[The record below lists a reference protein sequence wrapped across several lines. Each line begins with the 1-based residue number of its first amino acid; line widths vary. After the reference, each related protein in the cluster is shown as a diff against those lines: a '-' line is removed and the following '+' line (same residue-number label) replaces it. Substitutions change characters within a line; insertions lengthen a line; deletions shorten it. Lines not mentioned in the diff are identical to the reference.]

1 MFQERTATMPRWLR
15 KCFALLLAFA
25 VLFTYMPS
33 EVFAGKLINGWTV
46 GDKAYFKNGN
56 YLVGS
61 DGAHYLGYTTDA
73 WRYSYG
79 IKPISGGKF
88 ARGYCLERMVD
99 NPHNGNTKYQAK
111 TWNTADRIKNYGKKK
126 QQGIMLALLYGAQP
140 NSTKSDMVELL
151 GDSVKGCNTDDW
163 WIATQCIVWEFAGGA
178 RKSVDSI
185 PQNISNKNLG
195 ISGGNRIH
203 WEAMNN
209 HGNKIRPANKVYLA
223 MLKKMRDHE
232 KVPSF
237 ATKGKGN
244 NNPPATAKS
253 IYMEQQADGT
263 WKAVNP
269 VYAKMK
275 PEEREANKGKS
286 DYYYLKD
293 TERIT
298 QKLKV
303 ITVQNGRDK
312 TKTEFS
318 FKRVK
323 TTEKVAYWTLT
334 YTGAKLP
341 SKMQHG
347 KKNIPANSDNM
358 LVWQTYPNETLQSIA
373 MGAKDPVDFYF
384 KLKSLPSTTIII
396 EDGKM
401 PVPDIYPQF
410 IFPVHKDD
418 KNPGWD
424 GNQCTGMGDATLG
437 STFNLLRKFAGDADY
452 EQVDSVELDAYGNT
466 DNLSDIP
473 WEESDEDAALREE
486 AGGGTSDD
494 DYMDEP
500 DETMDPD
507 DVDPGD
513 TGNVSS
519 PRNLKKTITKNT
531 HTDPD
536 SGHTCQ
542 YPAKCEWE
550 GEVDYKITENVPA
563 GRFTEPESGTGT
575 GERTYHVKYYAVTNN
590 NVTCINDKENWSAI
604 QYKIEVTDAKGNTEV
619 FEGTIED
626 DKIQEQGGVEF
637 SYTFPEETWIND
649 NFRGDLQ
656 LVKTLDD
663 EDPFTDKTN
672 SDNGVKK
679 YSTKS
684 KWTIELESGGM
695 EEHPYIRVIDEGVRT
710 AAAGQYER
718 YAHVYKVV
726 RDTSGYAADETHP
739 LEVSED
745 GQIYVYDLP
754 YGTYIVK
761 EVQADANG
769 YVLEQ
774 FRITVSEHGQ
784 KISKEVNN
792 QRKKNKIKVVKTNS
806 ETGKTVRWDADR
818 TAFRIRYKG
827 NTDLGDP
834 SAAPNYNKYL
844 PNGSNYTD
852 KDNNNYVFYANKN
865 GEIVLPYEIEYGIY
879 ELEELVV
886 PEGYYVGQYDDKGKG
901 SIADMGS
908 VDIID
913 HKGQTVKAP
922 KTFLQTVQVRD
933 GEGNKVEE
941 FSGDNKTTYNTYR
954 FSVLEQDAHM
964 DGEDYTTYYAI
975 IDMPNNPAKGKIEIT
990 KSGEGLAGWKIGDLW
1005 KAIWDKITLK
1015 DTKYEI
1021 YAAKDI
1027 IQSDGVIPVK
1037 AYLAADD
1044 TEVALEEVSR
1054 DHSDVDNAKQ
1064 VWQKILNPEVQ
1075 ITKTSAKN
1083 KSKENMTITEYLV
1096 KATNG
1101 ATYKNEYLVRDDDAK
1116 MTYKYTVEY
1125 KLNYAKGGFNYTDV
1139 HVTKDSVA
1147 DDYVAKI
1154 DAEDSQPIILNG
1166 DDPDPIGF
1174 VTMNYENGNML
1185 RMNRL
1190 DGEVDNP
1197 EDDSH
1202 VGMRKGYNTDDI
1214 TATAVNPE
1222 DYDPK
1227 AVYDETKPILDDEGN
1242 PVLDAD
1248 GNPTYEQKKDDDGN
1262 PVFTTPLSIIVPAG
1276 YDWCKDSFS
1285 GHYYYEPGRTD
1296 NDGNPIPRMYMVTKG
1311 TGDDKEYMIFVQ
1323 DGDEKRWVP
1332 CTEDGKFYKSYEQE
1346 YSFTLAQHYA
1356 CDDGFTVNWDDV
1368 IKMSA
1373 VADHKAQT
1381 TETVIEEVDGGK
1393 TPVITETEGIYT
1405 HETKDGKTIFTGK
1418 PMDEALVYFLTHDGI
1433 RTEMYLSGA
1442 LTHTKVTVT
1451 QSQLMAFETVLPM
1464 VTYNGQDIKWRQLF
1478 EGDFDPNKD
1487 TFEYIADD
1495 RNYVKA
1501 VRHDVGKD
1509 TKEVYY
1515 TIDIVSSNEDPAKG
1529 FKITYPDTTTAVPVV
1544 LDGGESA
1551 KLTFESCDDTM
1562 VYPIGSAIEVITTNA
1577 KGIAESSELPLG
1589 EYWVREISSTNGHV
1603 NKGEWKKFTLEYKD
1617 QYTPLVWDTAKY
1629 ENEAVSVKI
1638 DLEKLFETAY
1648 ESKKYEAGS
1657 GAVFGIYTAEEITG
1671 TVETEKKV
1679 DKKTIPADTLVGK
1692 MVVENGHAASTIKL
1706 PQGKYYIK
1714 EISAPS
1720 GFKLNGTKYYFNA
1733 TDILTADQMT
1743 WHYKDIGVTG
1753 LITQDGNNGMVI
1765 DFDTLYRYTAAKVN
1779 IDGKDYK
1786 LDENYA
1792 EEGSN
1797 VTSTVYDGRTNTQI
1811 KLTDGKQTVIKFENG
1826 ATLTV
1831 KAEGQTYTA
1840 TLDGTVPTELAT
1852 GPDGNENFTKTTDGT
1867 KTVIKYSPKV
1877 TKTNWLSEVT
1887 YKYQA
1892 PKDTESAADGWTTI
1906 QPANKNLTLTSPE
1919 GTSAVSASVDYE
1931 YGAADLTFAAGTV
1944 TGITVD
1950 GEEAA
1955 DLTAL
1960 KLQRITR
1967 TPVMIQNPDNPDD
1980 PDDQIQKTDKDG
1992 NPLVNTEV
2000 KATKAVINF
2009 ADGVTYTVQFDKAG
2023 NFYMDASSEVDKNL
2037 DAESVLTVDGTTVT
2051 ADNLAKMQLID
2062 IKNTTAK
2069 TYARNNTNAG
2079 VLNITVNKIKN
2090 DRVPPTDKP
2099 EEPGI
2104 TPTYPSIR
2112 TMAKDSETGEHIARA
2127 DGKVTIIDTVSYYN
2141 LTSGQEYTLKGVLM
2155 DKDTGKAIKV
2165 DDKEVTAEKV
2175 FTPEKSSGTVEMEFV
2190 FDGSDLAGKTTVVF
2204 EEVYIMVDTDG
2215 DGKPDKP
2222 EDKPTAE
2229 HKDINDEGQTIY
2241 FPEIRTNATDSETGE
2256 HIANADK
2263 KVTIKDK
2270 VTYTNLIPGK
2280 EYTVSGVL
2288 MDKETGKALKVNGE
2302 KVTATK
2308 TFTPT
2313 ESEGY
2318 VELAFTLDASA
2329 LAGKTTVAFEDLKY
2343 DGKTVAVHKD
2353 IKDKDQTVRFPEV
2366 RTTAAQTGKGEIT
2379 DIVEY
2384 KNLVPGKKYTVTG
2397 VLMDKDTGKEIKVD
2411 GKPITASKTFT
2422 PEKSS
2427 GKVKVT
2433 FTFKPGSL
2441 QGKTVV
2447 VFETLLLGSI
2457 DGETVGE
2464 HKDINDKNQTIKKVG
2479 TVDLDYPDNPGTGDD
2494 GNVDLQPKTGDNA
2507 NMMLYI
2513 GLMLAAALLL
2523 ITLLVAYRRRQKEE

>member
-1 MFQERTATMPRWLR
+1 MYDTKKHAYLR
-15 KCFALLLAFA
+15 KGFAILMTLVMVITYFPQQTFA
-25 VLFTYMPS
+25 ASSDDWSY
-33 EVFAGKLINGWTV
+33 
-46 GDKAYFKNGN
+46 AYFRNGSI
-56 YLVGS
+56 LEGS
-61 DGAHYLGYTTDA
+61 DGKPYYNDSRRYSNRWYTTHWNIDDNCHA
-73 WRYSYG
+73 IQGARHAYSL
-79 IKPISGGKF
+79 KNKKTGKSYR
-88 ARGYCLERMVD
+88 AYCLEQDVM
-99 NPHNGNTKYQAK
+99 NPNSGNILYSAK
-111 TWNTADRIKNYGKKK
+111 QMEDIKFLKQLSKEQKK
-126 QQGIMLALLYGAQP
+126 GIEFALLYGKQP
-140 NSTKSDMVELL
+140 DVSEVNMIKLL
-151 GDSVKGCNTDDW
+151 GDGVKGCNSDDW
-163 WIATQCIVWEFAGGA
+163 YVATQAIIWEFQQNL
-178 RKSVDSI
+178 RSSVDGIPKNVTMSSI
-185 PQNISNKNLG
+185 GTKAWRNTPADFFYAPIKN
-195 ISGGNRIH
+195 
-203 WEAMNN
+203 
-209 HGNKIRPANKVYLA
+209 RPAGKVYRA
-223 MLKKMRDHE
+223 MLRAMREHRE
-232 KVPSF
+232 IPSF
-237 ATKGKGN
+237 TSGERKK
-244 NNPPATAKS
+244 KS
-253 IYMEQQADGT
+253 PQVIYMEQVGNEYWSVNRKYASLAEAE
-263 WKAVNP
+263 KA
-269 VYAKMK
+269 
-275 PEEREANKGKS
+275 EARTKT
-286 DYYYLKD
+286 DYYYLED
-293 TERIT
+293 TNDIT
-298 QKLKV
+298 RELKV
-303 ITVQNGRDK
+303 MDGKKKNSKFVFQKKKGGKHPQYKLIYKG
-312 TKTEFS
+312 
-318 FKRVK
+318 
-323 TTEKVAYWTLT
+323 TT
-334 YTGAKLP
+334 LP
-341 SKMQHG
+341 TSVQHG
-347 KKNIPANSDNM
+347 KKDIKEATKLDCLAWN
-358 LVWQTYPNETLQSIA
+358 VTGGHYQTLA
-373 MGAKDPVDFYF
+373 FGADDPVDFYF
-384 KLKSLPSTTIII
+384 KLKTKTPLPPG
-396 EDGKM
+396 EKEK
-401 PVPDIYPQF
+401 PVPQF
-410 IFPVHKDD
+410 FPEFSWPVHKDD
-418 KNPGWD
+418 VNSGWD
-424 GNQCTGMGDATLG
+424 GDNCTGMGDASLG
-437 STFNLLRKFAGDADY
+437 STFVLKRDGEIVDEVTLDDVGSTDYLYDQPWMDEEDLLSKESGTRDHVEGDSPTTHCTVTPTRIDWDDEATYTIEEIVPDGRHPADFETTKNLP
-452 EQVDSVELDAYGNT
+452 GNT
-466 DNLSDIP
+466 VV
-473 WEESDEDAALREE
+473 R
-486 AGGGTSDD
+486 GTYKVKYHCHTIDSRSC
-494 DYMDEP
+494 MDEP
-500 DETMDPD
+500 EFWADMDYNI
-507 DVDPGD
+507 V
-513 TGNVSS
+513 
-519 PRNLKKTITKNT
+519 I
-531 HTDPD
+531 
-536 SGHTCQ
+536 
-542 YPAKCEWE
+542 
-550 GEVDYKITENVPA
+550 
-563 GRFTEPESGTGT
+563 
-575 GERTYHVKYYAVTNN
+575 
-590 NVTCINDKENWSAI
+590 
-604 QYKIEVTDAKGNTEV
+604 TDADGTTTKMTGKMGEGDLQYD
-619 FEGTIED
+619 FEHEF
-626 DKIQEQGGVEF
+626 IQQ
-637 SYTFPEETWIND
+637 TWIND
-649 NFRGDLQ
+649 NYRGDLQ
-656 LVKTLDD
+656 IVKTKDD
-663 EDPFTDKTN
+663 QNPFTDKTN
-672 SDNGVKK
+672 SENGVKD

-684 KWTIELESGGM
+684 KWTIQLKSGGW
-695 EEHPYIRVIDEGVRT
+695 EDHPYIRVEDEGVKK
-710 AAAGQYER
+710 AAAGEYER
-718 YAHVYKVV
+718 YAHVYRVV

-745 GQIYVYDLP
+745 GQLYVYDLP
-754 YGTYIVK
+754 YGTYEVK
-761 EVQADANG
+761 EISADAEG
-769 YVLEQ
+769 YVLES
-774 FRITVSEHGQ
+774 FEVIVDEHGQ
-784 KISKEVNN
+784 KISKSVNN
-792 QRKKNKIKVVKTNS
+792 QAKKNKIKVAKANS
-806 ETGKTVRWDADR
+806 ETGKIVRWDADR

-827 NTDLGDP
+827 NPDLNDP
-834 SAAPNYNKYL
+834 STSPNYNKYL
-844 PNGSNYTD
+844 PNGSSYTD
-852 KDNNNYVFYANKN
+852 NADSNYVFYANKN
-865 GEIVLPYEIEYGIY
+865 GEIVLPYQIEYGIY
-879 ELEELVV
+879 EIEELVV
-886 PEGYYVGQYDDKGKG
+886 PEGYYVGQYDEKGIG

-908 VDIID
+908 VNIID
-913 HKGQTVKAP
+913 HQGQKVTPP
-922 KTFLQTVQVRD
+922 KSFLETVQVRD
-933 GEGNKVEE
+933 ENGKKVTE
-941 FSGDNKTTYNTYR
+941 FKGDNKTTYNTYG
-954 FSVLEQDAHM
+954 FTVKEQDPHE
-964 DGEDYTTYYAI
+964 DGRDYVTYYAVV
-975 IDMPNNPAKGKIEIT
+975 DMPNNPVKGKIEISKT
-990 KSGEGLAGWKIGDLW
+990 GEGLVGWKEGGDGGYSIW

-1015 DTKYEI
+1015 DTKFEI

-1027 IQSDGVIPVK
+1027 LQSDGVIPVE
-1037 AYLAADD
+1037 AYLSKDNSEIELD
-1044 TEVALEEVSR
+1044 IIGR
-1054 DHSDVDNAKQ
+1054 DHADKDDAKETRGKTVDENTTILQVKDKGLIKNFGKANAT
-1064 VWQKILNPEVQ
+1064 VTDYI
-1075 ITKTSAKN
+1075 I
-1083 KSKENMTITEYLV
+1083 
-1096 KATNG
+1096 KALNG
-1101 ATYKNEYLVRDDDAK
+1101 ATFENTYTVRDNDAK
-1116 MTYKYTVEY
+1116 MTYQYTVQY
-1125 KLNYAKGGFNYTDV
+1125 TLNYSKGGFNYTDV
-1139 HVTKDSVA
+1139 HVTKKSVA
-1147 DDYVAKI
+1147 DDYVAEI
-1154 DAEDSQPIILNG
+1154 DVTDPVLKSG
-1166 DDPDPIGF
+1166 DLEIGM
-1174 VTMNYENGNML
+1174 VTMNYDNGNMI
-1185 RMNRL
+1185 RMNPL
-1190 DGEVDNP
+1190 EEEGNVTNE
-1197 EDDSH
+1197 EDI
-1202 VGMRKGYNTDDI
+1202 KGTHSAYNTDDI
-1214 TATAVNPE
+1214 TAKPVDPE
-1222 DYDPK
+1222 GYDPK
-1227 AVYDETKPILDDEGN
+1227 AIFDEEKPIVDEEGNPVLDDEGN
-1242 PVLDAD
+1242 PTFEQKTDED
-1248 GNPTYEQKKDDDGN
+1248 GNPM
-1262 PVFTTPLSIIVPAG
+1262 FTTPLSIVVPAG
-1276 YDWCKDSFS
+1276 WDWCKDSS
-1285 GHYYYEPGRTD
+1285 TDKYYYEAGRTD
-1296 NDGNPIPRMYMVTKG
+1296 NDGNPVPRMYMVTKG
-1311 TGDDKEYMIFVQ
+1311 SGEDAEYMLFIK
-1323 DGDEKRWVP
+1323 DGDKKRWIP
-1332 CTEDGKFYKSYEQE
+1332 CDAEGNYYKSYYQE
-1346 YSFTLAQHYA
+1346 YSFTMAQHYKSSE
-1356 CDDGFTVNWDDV
+1356 GFTFTWDKV
-1368 IKMSA
+1368 IDLSA
-1373 VADHKAQT
+1373 VADNDAETTTTIINEPEKAP
-1381 TETVIEEVDGGK
+1381 
-1393 TPVITETEGIYT
+1393 TPKITETKGIYSHVT
-1405 HETKDGKTIFTGK
+1405 ENGKTTFTGTS
-1418 PMDEALVYFLTHDGI
+1418 MDEALVYFLTHDGI
-1433 RTEMYLSGA
+1433 RTEMYLSGG
-1442 LTHTKVTVT
+1442 LTFTRITAT
-1451 QSQLMAFETVLPM
+1451 QSQLFAFDTVMPM
-1464 VTYNGQDIKWRQLF
+1464 VSYNGEDLNWHKQF
-1478 EGDFDPNKD
+1478 EGDFDPAKD
-1487 TFEYIADD
+1487 TFEYIVDD

-1501 VRHDVGKD
+1501 IRHEVDKNH
-1509 TKEVYY
+1509 KEVYY
-1515 TIDIVSSNEDPAKG
+1515 TIDIVSNNTDYDKG
-1529 FKITYPDTTTAVPVV
+1529 FRVTYPDTTTAVPMII
-1544 LDGGESA
+1544 DGGKSA
-1551 KLTFESCDDTM
+1551 DLRFASLDDTM
-1562 VYPIGSAIEVITTNA
+1562 VYPMGSPVEIITTNLR
-1577 KGIAESSELPLG
+1577 GIAESKQLPLG
-1589 EYWVREISSTNGHV
+1589 EYWVREVSSTIGHV
-1603 NKGEWKKFTLEYKD
+1603 NKGQWQKIVLENKD
-1617 QYTPLVWDTAKY
+1617 QYTPLVWDTAEY
-1629 ENEAVSVKI
+1629 ENDAVSVKI

-1648 ESKKYEAGS
+1648 NSKKYEAGN
-1657 GAVFGIYTAEEITG
+1657 GAVFGIYTAEEIEG
-1671 TVETEKKV
+1671 TTDSDKKV
-1679 DKKTIPADTLVGK
+1679 DKKTLPADTLVGK
-1692 MVVENGHAASTIKL
+1692 MVVENGHAAATVKL
-1706 PQGKYYIK
+1706 PLGKYYVK
-1714 EISAPS
+1714 EISAPV
-1720 GFKLNGTKYYFNA
+1720 GYKLNGSKYYFNA
-1733 TDILTADQMT
+1733 VDILTADQMSF
-1743 WHYKDIGVTG
+1743 HYKDMGVSG
-1753 LITQDGNNGMVI
+1753 FVTQDGNNGMVI